1 MNLRLPAMLAV
12 AVFEVTSTE
21 RAFLAGDRIL
31 VRPTPQGPVYE
42 LYRRL
47 RAEDVEDVLTPAHV
61 VLNATEPDDVYAEAA
76 RLFARSPSS
85 QPGLQRL
92 K

>member
-1 MNLRLPAMLAV
+1 MTLQLPAIVAV
-12 AVFEVTSTE
+12 AVFEVT
-21 RAFLAGDRIL
+21 RALHQFLVGDRIL

-47 RAEDVEDVLTPAHV
+47 RAEDVEGVLTPSNVA
-61 VLNATEPDDVYAEAA
+61 LNATEPDDGYAEAA

-85 QPGLQRL
+85 QPGLRRL